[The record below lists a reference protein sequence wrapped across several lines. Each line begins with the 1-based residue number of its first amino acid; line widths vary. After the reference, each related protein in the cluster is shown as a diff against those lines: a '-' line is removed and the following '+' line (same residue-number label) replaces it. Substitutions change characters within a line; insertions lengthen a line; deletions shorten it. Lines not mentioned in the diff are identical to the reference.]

1 MAQGVSTCIAQMFV
15 QTYSAGVFTLPTR
28 TGRPSAQAVNPSGH
42 AVHCIGL
49 TKRFGVAEVVS
60 NVNIVLPRGEILAL
74 LGPSGGGKT
83 TTLRLIAGFETPD
96 AGTIEVENDIVVG
109 PGRLLPPEQ
118 RRVGMVFQD
127 YALFPHMNVT
137 NNICFGLANDDARDR
152 RVSEVLDIVGLTGE
166 ALKWPHEL
174 SGGQQQRVA
183 LARALAPRPAV
194 VLLDEPFSN
203 LDAALRDMVRTEV
216 KQILRNA
223 EASAIFV
230 THDQNE
236 AFGLAD
242 KVAIMLR
249 STVVQT
255 GTPEEVYVAPANLE
269 VARFLGEV
277 DILDGEA
284 SGGWVTCE
292 MGRLPLVGA
301 TELTGSVKVAI
312 RPESLRLYPESGP
325 SSSATVV
332 DSEFRGIYK
341 LIKVRL
347 ASGITLNAVMGLHIP
362 VNVGDQVQVGV
373 NSTVTAFPA

>member
-1 MAQGVSTCIAQMFV
+1 VH
-15 QTYSAGVFTLPTR
+15 TYSHHVFTLPTR
-28 TGRPSAQAVNPSGH
+28 SGRPTIGAVNPDGH

-49 TKRFGVAEVVS
+49 TKSFGGVEVVS
-60 NVNIVLPRGEILAL
+60 NVNLELARGDILAL

-96 AGTIEVENDIVVG
+96 SGTIEVEDDIVVG
-109 PGRLLPPEQ
+109 PNRLLPPEK

-127 YALFPHMNVT
+127 YALFPHMNVV
-137 NNICFGLANDDARDR
+137 NNVRFGLPKDEGRDK
-152 RVSEVLDIVGLTGE
+152 RVAELLDIVGLTNQ

-183 LARALAPRPAV
+183 LARALAPNPAV
-194 VLLDEPFSN
+194 VLMDEPFSN

-223 EASAIFV
+223 KASAIFV
-230 THDQNE
+230 THDQDE

-242 KVAIMLR
+242 QVAIMLG

-255 GTPEEVYVAPANLE
+255 GTPEQVYVAPINLD

-284 SGGWVTCE
+284 SRGWATCE
-292 MGRLPLVGA
+292 IGRLQLQGSA
-301 TELTGSVKVAI
+301 DLTGPVKIAI
-312 RPESLRLYPESGP
+312 RPESLRLHPDSGP
-325 SSSATVV
+325 SAPATVV
-332 DSEFRGIYK
+332 GSEFRGIYK
-341 LIKVRL
+341 LVKVRL
-347 ASGITLNAVMGLHIP
+347 ASGITLNAVMGLHIS
-362 VNVGDQVQVGV
+362 VNVGDDVQVGV
-373 NSTVTAFPA
+373 NSTVTAFRA

>member
-1 MAQGVSTCIAQMFV
+1 MFV
-15 QTYSAGVFTLPTR
+15 RTYSGSVFTLPTR
-28 TGRPSAQAVNPSGH
+28 AGRPLVEAVNPRGH

-49 TKRFGVAEVVS
+49 TKRFGTAEVVS
-60 NVNIVLPRGEILAL
+60 NVNIMLPRGEILAL

-109 PGRLLPPEQ
+109 PGRLLPPEK

-127 YALFPHMNVT
+127 YALFPHMNVV
-137 NNICFGLANDDARDR
+137 NNIRFGLANDGERDR
-152 RVSEVLDIVGLTGE
+152 RVAEVLDIVGLTGE

-183 LARALAPRPAV
+183 LARALAPKPAV

-230 THDQNE
+230 THDQDE

-255 GTPEEVYVAPANLE
+255 GTPEEVYVAPVDLE

-284 SGGWVTCE
+284 SGGSVTCE
-292 MGRLPLVGA
+292 MGRLPLAGA
-301 TELTGSVKVAI
+301 AELTGPVKVAI

-325 SSSATVV
+325 STPATVV
-332 DSEFRGIYK
+332 DSDFRGLYK
-341 LIKVRL
+341 LVKVRL

-373 NSTVTAFPA
+373 NTTVTAFPV